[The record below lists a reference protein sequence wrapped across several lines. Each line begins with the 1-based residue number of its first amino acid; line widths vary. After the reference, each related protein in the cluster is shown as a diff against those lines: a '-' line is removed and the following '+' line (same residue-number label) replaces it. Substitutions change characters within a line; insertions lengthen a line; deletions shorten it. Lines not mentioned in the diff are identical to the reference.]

1 MDEQNLRELCMK
13 YVKLSEGEIS
23 EILTMAELLPAIA
36 DIEEADVFIDC
47 LMPSGDS
54 LVVAEAKP
62 TKVPSSYKGS
72 VVGMIAT
79 KENEPAVA
87 RTFRL
92 GVGTR
97 QMKATT
103 QEQGVTIQTVEP
115 IKPDGRVIGVLIREK
130 RTSEEIQPSEKLH
143 LSMNRY
149 EAIAAAV
156 TKIRPGNNWLAECID
171 EALLLVDQ
179 SGIILF
185 RNRIAE
191 KMYKELGYVED
202 IQNQPYANV
211 RLTGG
216 DADTDEYDYSYEEAL
231 VGSRIISVKTVPIE
245 SGYYSKAVLMR
256 DITRQKEQEKELI
269 LKKTAIREMHHRVK
283 NSLQTIVSL
292 LNLQTRKS
300 DNDEVREVLT
310 ETMNRILSIANTHEL
325 LASEVTDDVSLHEV
339 LGNLNNNITRA
350 FSGSRKITI
359 TVDGDDFKVDSD
371 IATSVSLVV
380 NELIQNAVKY
390 AFSGREEGHIGI
402 HVRHGD
408 FYSEL
413 TVEDNGVGYDAS
425 DQSREH
431 LGMSIV
437 RSVVRDKLR
446 GEIKI
451 SSGSSGTTIWFSC
464 LNRIMKPIDT

>member
-13 YVKLSEGEIS
+13 YVKLSDGEIS

-390 AFSGREEGHIGI
+390 AFSGRKEGHIGI
-402 HVRHGD
+402 HVRHGG